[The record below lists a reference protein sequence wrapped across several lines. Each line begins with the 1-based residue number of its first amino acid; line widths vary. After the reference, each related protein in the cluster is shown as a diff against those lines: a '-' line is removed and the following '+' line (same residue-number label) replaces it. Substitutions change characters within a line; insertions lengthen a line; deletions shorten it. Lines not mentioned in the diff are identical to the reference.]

1 MLHQIKWLWD
11 NIDANLHRRH
21 ILALVICV
29 ITCGL
34 TLVNPALT
42 QKLVDDVIVAQN
54 PEPLLKLLA
63 IMLAVQGVRL
73 GLRYY
78 MIITMERDAQ
88 NLVYNLRCKLFT
100 RLQYNDMAFFDRNRA
115 GDLMTRLSADLD
127 WCRHFT
133 SYIDYRIIDSVCMFL
148 FTTIY
153 LFCVSWK
160 LTLLLVI
167 VTPMLMLITKLYSS
181 HVRPRFIAMRDRLSE
196 MNTAAQENIAGN
208 RVVKAFAREEYEK
221 EQFDR
226 RNEAFMESNLS
237 INKLWLSFFPFIEL
251 LANAMMLITVFVGGL
266 FIISGEITPGQLAV
280 FTSLSWALSNPMRE
294 LGNLLN
300 ELQRFST
307 SAQKVMEVYYA
318 APHIVDSPDAVDHG
332 RMEGRIEFKHVSY
345 RLDGKTIIDDVSFTV
360 EPGQTVAVMG
370 PTGSGKTTLINLL
383 ERFYDVSDGEILVDG
398 ANVKDWKLQQLRGGI
413 GTATQDVFLFSDSVD
428 GNIAFGNQNLSEDEV
443 KDFARRAAAGDFIEK
458 LADGYETI
466 IGERGVGLS
475 GGQRQRIALAR
486 ALAVKPSILV
496 MDDTTSAVD
505 SETEQYMQQQL
516 RQLPFPCTKFII
528 AQRVSS
534 MRDADLI
541 LVLKDGRVAERGT
554 HEELVRSHGYYYQ
567 TYALQNGLTEEVE

>member
-181 HVRPRFIAMRDRLSE
+181 HVRHFSHFRRF
-196 MNTAAQENIAGN
+196 
-208 RVVKAFAREEYEK
+208 
-221 EQFDR
+221 
-226 RNEAFMESNLS
+226 
-237 INKLWLSFFPFIEL
+237 
-251 LANAMMLITVFVGGL
+251 
-266 FIISGEITPGQLAV
+266 
-280 FTSLSWALSNPMRE
+280 
-294 LGNLLN
+294 
-300 ELQRFST
+300 
-307 SAQKVMEVYYA
+307 
-318 APHIVDSPDAVDHG
+318 
-332 RMEGRIEFKHVSY
+332 
-345 RLDGKTIIDDVSFTV
+345 
-360 EPGQTVAVMG
+360 
-370 PTGSGKTTLINLL
+370 
-383 ERFYDVSDGEILVDG
+383 
-398 ANVKDWKLQQLRGGI
+398 LRC
-413 GTATQDVFLFSDSVD
+413 F
-428 GNIAFGNQNLSEDEV
+428 
-443 KDFARRAAAGDFIEK
+443 
-458 LADGYETI
+458 
-466 IGERGVGLS
+466 
-475 GGQRQRIALAR
+475 
-486 ALAVKPSILV
+486 
-496 MDDTTSAVD
+496 
-505 SETEQYMQQQL
+505 
-516 RQLPFPCTKFII
+516 
-528 AQRVSS
+528 
-534 MRDADLI
+534 
-541 LVLKDGRVAERGT
+541 
-554 HEELVRSHGYYYQ
+554 
-567 TYALQNGLTEEVE
+567 

>member
-300 ELQRFST
+300 DLQRFST

-398 ANVKDWKLQQLRGGI
+398 ANVKDVEAPAAARRHRHGHAGRVSVFGLRG
-413 GTATQDVFLFSDSVD
+413 
-428 GNIAFGNQNLSEDEV
+428 
-443 KDFARRAAAGDFIEK
+443 
-458 LADGYETI
+458 
-466 IGERGVGLS
+466 
-475 GGQRQRIALAR
+475 RQHR
-486 ALAVKPSILV
+486 
-496 MDDTTSAVD
+496 
-505 SETEQYMQQQL
+505 L
-516 RQLPFPCTKFII
+516 RQPES
-528 AQRVSS
+528 V
-534 MRDADLI
+534 
-541 LVLKDGRVAERGT
+541 RG
-554 HEELVRSHGYYYQ
+554 
-567 TYALQNGLTEEVE
+567 